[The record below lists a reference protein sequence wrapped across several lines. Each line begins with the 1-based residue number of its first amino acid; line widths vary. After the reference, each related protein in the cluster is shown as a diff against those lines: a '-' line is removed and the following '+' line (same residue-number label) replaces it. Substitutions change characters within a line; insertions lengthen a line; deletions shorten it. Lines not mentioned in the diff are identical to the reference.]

1 MSASPGPDASRDP
14 DTSPGPASPG
24 PAGRRQL
31 QAVRVLL
38 RGTSEDGRWY
48 PWYLAA
54 LLLGLVI
61 GPGVWSVVLVLAGPV
76 APLSSAGVLGLVAGL
91 EALLVLAAV
100 ATPAYLGPAWSSAEE
115 LHYLAAGPFGV
126 RATLGAR
133 TRLIQGCAVLFA
145 LVLAALPVLAW
156 WQGNGEAPGLP
167 GILGTALGVGL
178 IGGIA
183 SAVLASRKQ
192 RGPTGLTIP
201 RLEDLTAA
209 RDVALAGL
217 MTGDNRSLA
226 AGIPRRG
233 PRRTGR
239 TFPVGLLVRSIAI
252 DLRYLRQ
259 DPWGVG
265 LALVLLVG
273 GAVALARVGA
283 TPAMLAVVLL
293 LAQAAMTRLSG
304 ALGDVADT
312 VGFDVVVPQ
321 PLPARLLAH
330 AALPLIVLLAAVAA
344 PVLAVDPSR
353 LAPALLVTACA
364 ALIRFASLGAAGL
377 PAQYL
382 TPVSTPVGDTT
393 AVFMVLWLL
402 RPVIPAVWLLWAGT
416 RFPSGTVLGVLA
428 AGLGLLAV
436 LRFAGLAS
444 RR

>member
-1 MSASPGPDASRDP
+1 MSGPRIAGGPDRSDSPASLD
-14 DTSPGPASPG
+14 GPAD
-24 PAGRRQL
+24 RRQL
-31 QAVRVLL
+31 RAVRVLL
-38 RGTSEDGRWY
+38 RGASEDGRWY

-54 LLLGLVI
+54 LLLGLVV

-76 APLSSAGVLGLVAGL
+76 APLSTTGLLGLVAGL
-91 EALLVLAAV
+91 EVLLVLAAV
-100 ATPAYLGPAWSSAEE
+100 ATPAYLGPLWSSAEE
-115 LHYLAAGPFGV
+115 IHYLAAGPFGL
-126 RATLGAR
+126 RATLGLR
-133 TRLIQGCAVLFA
+133 TRLIQGCTVLFA

-167 GILGTALGVGL
+167 GLLGTALGVGL
-178 IGGIA
+178 AGGIV
-183 SAVLASRKQ
+183 SAVLAARKQ
-192 RGPTGLTIP
+192 KGRSGLSIP

-217 MTGDNRSLA
+217 MTGDSRSLA
-226 AGIPRRG
+226 AGIPRHG
-233 PRRTGR
+233 PRGSRR
-239 TFPVGLLVRSIAI
+239 PFPSGLLARSVAI

-265 LALVLLVG
+265 LALVLLVA
-273 GAVALARVGA
+273 GAVAFGLAGA

-312 VGFDVVVPQ
+312 VGYDVVVPQ

-330 AALPLIVLLAAVAA
+330 AALPLMVLLVAVGA

-353 LAPALLVTACA
+353 LAPALLVAGCA
-364 ALIRFASLGAAGL
+364 VLIRFASLGAAGL

-382 TPVSTPVGDTT
+382 TPVSTPLGDTT

-428 AGLGLLAV
+428 VGLGVLA
-436 LRFAGLAS
+436 LIRFVGLAS